1 MARPVNIIVHTLE
14 EGNRGLKRGE
24 YFWVDIAQDGVALY
38 ELHGTALAMPQPL
51 TAADAYEMA
60 SGYFTEWL
68 PSIDRA
74 LATAEEQT
82 LKGETDLGWRKDAAF
97 TLHQAA
103 ARDRQSTRPNSRH

>member
-1 MARPVNIIVHTLE
+1 
-14 EGNRGLKRGE
+14 
-24 YFWVDIAQDGVALY
+24 
-38 ELHGTALAMPQPL
+38 MPQPL

-82 LKGETDLGWRKDAAF
+82 LKGENDLGWRKDAAF

-103 ARDRQSTRPNSRH
+103 ERAYTCFLPVRSHYVPRSPNLKFLRSIAEDRATRLVVAWRSAERRVRKKCVST

>member
-1 MARPVNIIVHTLE
+1 
-14 EGNRGLKRGE
+14 
-24 YFWVDIAQDGVALY
+24 
-38 ELHGTALAMPQPL
+38 MPQPL

-74 LATAEEQT
+74 LATAEEQKLT
-82 LKGETDLGWRKDAAF
+82 GENDLGWRKDAAF

-103 ARDRQSTRPNSRH
+103 ERAHTCFLPVPSHYVTLSHHSHFLLSSPHSRAQALVQASPQHKTV